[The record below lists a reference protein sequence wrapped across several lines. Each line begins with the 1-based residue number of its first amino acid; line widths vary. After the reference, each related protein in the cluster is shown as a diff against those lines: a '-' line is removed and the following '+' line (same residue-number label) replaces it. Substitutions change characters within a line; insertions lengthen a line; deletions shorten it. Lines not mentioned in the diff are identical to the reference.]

1 MGQSTILS
9 QIGGFSIET
18 HDLINELR
26 ASPDTLSSII
36 TEELFEEETEGE
48 DWLQPV
54 DFGDEDLEMEI
65 SESVIEVQGERVVV
79 TDELRAHVE
88 TLSTHISHTET
99 PILISGTRCSGK
111 ATLMKLLAH
120 LFKMEDKI
128 IQVEIDESTDVKG
141 LVGSYVCN
149 ESGEFSYQ
157 KGPLSLAAE
166 LGYWLVFKS
175 IDKAAGD
182 LVSYLIPAIER

>member
-1 MGQSTILS
+1 M
-9 QIGGFSIET
+9 ET
-18 HDLINELR
+18 HDLVKELR

-36 TEELFEEETEGE
+36 TEELYEEETSGESWLTAEHFGGE
-48 DWLQPV
+48 DMKV
-54 DFGDEDLEMEI
+54 EI

-79 TDELRAHVE
+79 TDELKSHVQ
-88 TLSTHISHTET
+88 TLSAHISHTET

-111 ATLMKLLAH
+111 STLMKLLAH